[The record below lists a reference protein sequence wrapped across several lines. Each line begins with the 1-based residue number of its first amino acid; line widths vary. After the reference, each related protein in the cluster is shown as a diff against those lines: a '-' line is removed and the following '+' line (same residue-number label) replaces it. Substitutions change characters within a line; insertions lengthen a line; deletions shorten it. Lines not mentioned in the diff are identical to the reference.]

1 VSENGV
7 LRGTYGPERDE
18 VTGGGNCIMRGFIN
32 CTLHQILLGRS
43 DQGNE
48 MGGACS
54 MHGRDEKIHKLFVR
68 KREEDT
74 IWWKNRE
81 MSG

>member
-1 VSENGV
+1 MKREEYR
-7 LRGTYGPERDE
+7 LRGIFGPKRDE

-43 DQGNE
+43 NQGNE

-54 MHGRDEKIHKLFVR
+54 MHGRVEKFR
-68 KREEDT
+68 QRFG
-74 IWWKNRE
+74 R
-81 MSG
+81 